1 MSNDEV
7 QKRMEFIIEQQA
19 QFTVNIQKLEE
30 SQKRLEESQR
40 KTDEQIGRL
49 EGAFVGLFN
58 LVVELQQAQKRTEE
72 SLAKLTL
79 AQASTDD
86 RLNSLI
92 LVVEKYFSGKQNG
105 SHPENG

>member
-1 MSNDEV
+1 MSNYEV

-19 QFTVNIQKLEE
+19 QFTVNFQKLEE
-30 SQKRLEESQR
+30 SQRRFEESQR

-49 EGAFVGLFN
+49 EGAFVGPFN
-58 LVVELQQAQKRTEE
+58 LVIEVQQAQKRTEE
-72 SLAKLTL
+72 ALAKLSIS
-79 AQASTDD
+79 QANTDE

-105 SHPENG
+105 NQLDHS